1 MHIFTS
7 LMLSISQSSAKLFS
21 SPLTSYNNCCYSFQH
36 PKIQAKSPK
45 YIRYLCVDTEME
57 MHQWV
62 TGIRVAKNGKQLFTN
77 YRSIEEDITHA
88 DIDILTSKRF
98 SVNSPNTLQIS
109 GQSSN
114 GNAKPS
120 SSPARTPSSENKSL
134 DSALSSGIV
143 SGIER
148 FLLIKM
154 RS

>member
-1 MHIFTS
+1 
-7 LMLSISQSSAKLFS
+7 
-21 SPLTSYNNCCYSFQH
+21 
-36 PKIQAKSPK
+36 
-45 YIRYLCVDTEME
+45 ME

-98 SVNSPNTLQIS
+98 SVNSPNTLQIN

-143 SGIER
+143 SG
-148 FLLIKM
+148 L
-154 RS
+154 

>member
-1 MHIFTS
+1 MKQYRH
-7 LMLSISQSSAKLFS
+7 SAS
-21 SPLTSYNNCCYSFQH
+21 NNKPHFKKNLNFFFQH

-98 SVNSPNTLQIS
+98 SVNSPNTLQIN
-109 GQSSN
+109 GQTNTKISN
-114 GNAKPS
+114 
-120 SSPARTPSSENKSL
+120 SSPARTPNSSSENKSL

-143 SGIER
+143 SGIY
-148 FLLIKM
+148 
-154 RS
+154 

>member
-1 MHIFTS
+1 MHNKVYEANRSTIIHHIYKKNLIIF
-7 LMLSISQSSAKLFS
+7 
-21 SPLTSYNNCCYSFQH
+21 FQH

-98 SVNSPNTLQIS
+98 SVNSPNTLQIN
-109 GQSSN
+109 GQTNTKISN
-114 GNAKPS
+114 
-120 SSPARTPSSENKSL
+120 SSPARTPNSSSENKSL

-143 SGIER
+143 SG
-148 FLLIKM
+148 KNNV
-154 RS
+154 